1 MRGRLARLRHNPPG
15 ARLNTFA
22 DRISLFSQSLF
33 ALPLDTAIMAT
44 AEAGYPAI
52 ELACRDPHFG
62 IDGARTDAGT
72 VARGIRDAGL
82 ITSAL
87 SLFNSFTNEATLLHE
102 VEQAAT
108 FIRLAPTFGARVV
121 KLTPGPPASHDA
133 TETHWRLLDTAM
145 RRLVPI
151 ADDVGVLL
159 AFETHMRQLT
169 DTLSGTR
176 RLLDMAPSETV
187 GVTVDFS
194 NFSFAGEDLRRVIP
208 ALGSRMVNAHVKNG
222 SLGPG
227 GAWLFNDLATGLT
240 DYAEV
245 LPMLRDV
252 GYTGHLAIE
261 CLGRDAASRPVE
273 TATRD
278 LAILR
283 RYIDAAGEASS

>member
-1 MRGRLARLRHNPPG
+1 
-15 ARLNTFA
+15 
-22 DRISLFSQSLF
+22 
-33 ALPLDTAIMAT
+33 
-44 AEAGYPAI
+44 
-52 ELACRDPHFG
+52 
-62 IDGARTDAGT
+62 
-72 VARGIRDAGL
+72 
-82 ITSAL
+82 
-87 SLFNSFTNEATLLHE
+87 
-102 VEQAAT
+102 
-108 FIRLAPTFGARVV
+108 
-121 KLTPGPPASHDA
+121 
-133 TETHWRLLDTAM
+133 
-145 RRLVPI
+145 
-151 ADDVGVLL
+151 
-159 AFETHMRQLT
+159 MRQLT